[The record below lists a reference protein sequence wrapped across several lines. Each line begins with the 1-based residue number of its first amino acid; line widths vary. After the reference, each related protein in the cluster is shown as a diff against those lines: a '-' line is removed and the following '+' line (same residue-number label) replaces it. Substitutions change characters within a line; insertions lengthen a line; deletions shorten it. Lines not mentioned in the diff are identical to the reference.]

1 MVYQILKIIYKIGED
16 DWRTKDNTKLKYLEV
31 AGVKKKLEKGIKKK
45 NKSTE
50 LWLVYYHICSNFPK
64 WTIKVNQCCL

>member
-31 AGVKKKLEKGIKKK
+31 AGGVKKKLEKGIKK
-45 NKSTE
+45 E
-50 LWLVYYHICSNFPK
+50 QIDRIVAC
-64 WTIKVNQCCL
+64 TISYLFKLS

>member
-31 AGVKKKLEKGIKKK
+31 AGGVKKKLEKGIKKK
-45 NKSTE
+45 RTNRRNCDFHYIISIQTF
-50 LWLVYYHICSNFPK
+50 LIG
-64 WTIKVNQCCL
+64 Q

>member
-31 AGVKKKLEKGIKKK
+31 AGGVKKKLEKGIKKRT
-45 NKSTE
+45 NRQNCGLYNIISAQTF
-50 LWLVYYHICSNFPK
+50 LNG
-64 WTIKVNQCCL
+64 Q